1 MTTTQHVINIIKLV
15 YRRGRRLVA
24 ALLLIILIENLWS
37 SMQQTSLADLQTH
50 SQQLVELMAAQA
62 GHEARYWLIENDEEK
77 LQALVDRL
85 TEHRLVEFSAIYD
98 NYGQVVVS
106 ADAVT
111 EQPEQVFVVVEEVRE
126 DALIHGYLHVTVNQP
141 LLLAEPLATH
151 EYLTYYG
158 QYLILFAILAGILAT
173 ITFNKWRYRRWR
185 PPQENQ

>member
-15 YRRGRRLVA
+15 YRCGCRLVA
-24 ALLLIILIENLWS
+24 VLLLIVLIENLWS

-50 SQQLVELMAAQA
+50 SQQLVELMAAQ
-62 GHEARYWLIENDEEK
+62 EATKRVIGLSKMTKKIA
-77 LQALVDRL
+77 ALVDRL

-98 NYGQVVVS
+98 NYWQVVVS

-126 DALIHGYLHVTVNQP
+126 DSLIHGYLHVTVNQP

-158 QYLILFAILAGILAT
+158 QYLIYL
-173 ITFNKWRYRRWR
+173 RYCRCSSYHYL
-185 PPQENQ
+185 Q